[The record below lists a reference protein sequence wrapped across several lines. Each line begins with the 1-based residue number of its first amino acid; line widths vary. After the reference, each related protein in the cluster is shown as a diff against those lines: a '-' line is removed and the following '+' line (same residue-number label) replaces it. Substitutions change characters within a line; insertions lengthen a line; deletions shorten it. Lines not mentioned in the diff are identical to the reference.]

1 MTMQH
6 NTLLYRFFF
15 DPLAHGIACMVVAY
29 LVAPA
34 QFVKVVYQETGQSY
48 SAIITN
54 CIRAKNFKFFF
65 SGAHI
70 YALRQFI
77 AALAFGVSQW
87 LFLCSTDY
95 YPITNFTLL
104 VIWECFLAGMVET
117 VVTIYSETKEIAAN
131 KGALMK
137 RKEKVM
143 DVLTPILLRN
153 ILSASACILAYEF
166 TKDIH
171 GIWMNMV
178 VSTLLG
184 IAVSA
189 LTMPFD
195 LIATQNCGSE
205 VPMTWIG
212 RLKHNITVEKNFLA
226 IFNGLTMRIVQIVP
240 YSVAHSLVML
250 FLGQS

>member
-1 MTMQH
+1 MQH

>member
-1 MTMQH
+1 MEY

-34 QFVKVVYQETGQSY
+34 QFVKVVYQETGEPYTS
-48 SAIITN
+48 IVTR
-54 CIRAKNFKFFF
+54 CIRTKNFKLFF

-70 YALRQFI
+70 YALRQVI

-95 YPITNFTLL
+95 YAITNFALL

-117 VVTIYSETKEIAAN
+117 AVTIYSETKEIAAN

-137 RKEKVM
+137 RKERMM
-143 DVLTPILLRN
+143 DIVTPIFLRN
-153 ILSASACILAYEF
+153 ILSSSACILAYEF
-166 TKDIH
+166 TKDIS
-171 GIWMNMV
+171 GVWINMM
-178 VSTLLG
+178 VSTVLG

-212 RLKHNITVEKNFLA
+212 RLKHNITVEKKFLA
-226 IFNGLTMRIVQIVP
+226 IFNGLTMRILQIVP

-250 FLGQS
+250 FLGKA

>member
-1 MTMQH
+1 MQH

-15 DPLAHGIACMVVAY
+15 DPLAHGVTCMVVAY

-34 QFVKVVYQETGQSY
+34 QFVKVVYQETGEAYLS
-48 SAIITN
+48 IITR
-54 CIRAKNFKFFF
+54 CIRTKNFKLFF

-87 LFLCSTDY
+87 LFLCSTGY
-95 YPITNFTLL
+95 YAITNFTLL

-117 VVTIYSETKEIAAN
+117 AVTIYSETKEIAAN

-143 DVLTPILLRN
+143 DIITPILLRN
-153 ILSASACILAYEF
+153 ILSGSACILAYEF
-166 TKDIH
+166 TKELS
-171 GIWMNMV
+171 GIWVNMM
-178 VSTLLG
+178 VSTVLG

-212 RLKHNITVEKNFLA
+212 RLKHNITAEKNFLV

>member
-1 MTMQH
+1 MTMQD

-15 DPLAHGIACMVVAY
+15 DPLAHGIACLIVAY

-34 QFVKVVYQETGQSY
+34 QFIKVVYQETGESY
-48 SAIITN
+48 TSIITR
-54 CIRAKNFKFFF
+54 CIRTRNFKLFF

-70 YALRQFI
+70 YALRQVI

-87 LFLCSTDY
+87 LFLCSIDY
-95 YPITNFTLL
+95 YPIENFTLL
-104 VIWECFLAGMVET
+104 VVWECFLAGMVET
-117 VVTIYSETKEIAAN
+117 LVTVYSEAKEIAAN
-131 KGALMK
+131 KGNLMK
-137 RKEKVM
+137 RKEKVV
-143 DVLTPILLRN
+143 DVFTPILLRN
-153 ILSASACILAYEF
+153 ILGGSASILAYEF
-166 TKDIH
+166 TKDMTGLCIN
-171 GIWMNMV
+171 IV
-178 VSTLLG
+178 VSALLG

-212 RLKHNITVEKNFLA
+212 RLKHNIVVEKNFLA

-240 YSVAHSLVML
+240 YSIAHSLVML
-250 FLGQS
+250 FLG